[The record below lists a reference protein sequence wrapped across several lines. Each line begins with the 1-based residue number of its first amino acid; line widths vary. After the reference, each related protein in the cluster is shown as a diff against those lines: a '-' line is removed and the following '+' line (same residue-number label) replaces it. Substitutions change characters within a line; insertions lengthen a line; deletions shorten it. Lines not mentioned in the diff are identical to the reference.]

1 MRFFTDRKPDMKVPM
16 RFHVDEK
23 IGEKRALTPEGYL
36 LCTGVPIGRTGELV
50 YGAREMPWI
59 TPGPDR
65 LIRVTREEADVF
77 DERTIASFN
86 GKPVTNDHPS
96 DHVDKETWRSYA
108 VGTVLNPRRGE
119 GEEHN
124 LLLADMLIYD
134 ASAIE
139 DIMNGKR
146 EVSCG
151 YDADYEELGP
161 GHGRQHSIVGNHVAL
176 VAQGRCGPRCSIG
189 DSKMA
194 KRSVWDRI
202 MTAFRANDADAMEE
216 AVEDAKKAADA
227 VTGGGMPA
235 LHLHLAKDED
245 PDEKEGVVEDSAM
258 EERMKKVE
266 DGIKLIADSIAKLAK
281 DKDGDKPGED
291 EDEEEEFSK
300 TDDEA
305 LDLGETWEGKAS
317 TEKPAKDRKGTQDS
331 AHLVGNWEDA
341 IAKAE
346 ILAPGIRTPTFDA
359 GRAAL
364 TSSKLLCT
372 FRRRALDHAMKA
384 DDTAEVIRGIS
395 GVSGKLTF
403 DHMSCDAVRT
413 LFNAS
418 AYAVGQ
424 SNTSAAR
431 GAGRVQDSNAKKVI
445 SIADV
450 NRMNAEKFAK

>member
-23 IGEKRALTPEGYL
+23 IGEKRSLTPEGFL
-36 LCTGVPIGRTGELV
+36 LCEAVPIGRTGELI

-59 TPGPDR
+59 TPGADR
-65 LIRVTREEADVF
+65 LIRVTRDEADVF

-86 GKPVTNDHPS
+86 GKPVTNDHPP
-96 DHVDKETWRSYA
+96 DHVDTETWRSYA

-119 GEEHN
+119 GEESN

-134 ASAIE
+134 ATAIA
-139 DIMNGKR
+139 DVMSGKR

-216 AVEDAKKAADA
+216 AVEDAKRVADS
-227 VTGGGMPA
+227 GGAGGPA
-235 LHLHLAKDED
+235 IHVHLAKDEKED
-245 PDEKEGVVEDSAM
+245 TDEKEGVVKDGAEERFKKMEDS
-258 EERMKKVE
+258 
-266 DGIKLIADSIAKLAK
+266 IKMIADSVAKLVK
-281 DKDGDKPGED
+281 DKADGDDPGKD
-291 EDEEEEFSK
+291 EDEKEEFSK

-305 LDLGETWEGKAS
+305 LDLGETWEGEAS
-317 TEKPAKDRKGTQDS
+317 TEKPAKDKKGAKDS
-331 AHLVGNWEDA
+331 AHLASNWDDA

-359 GRAAL
+359 ARDSL

-372 FRRRALDHAMKA
+372 FRRRALDRAMKSDDVA
-384 DDTAEVIRGIS
+384 DVVKDIAGGRT
-395 GVSGKLTF
+395 TF

-413 LFNAS
+413 LFNAA

-424 SNTSAAR
+424 SNTAAAR
-431 GAGRVQDSNAKKVI
+431 GNGRVNDSGAPKVI
-445 SIADV
+445 TVADV
-450 NRMNAEKFAK
+450 NRMNREKFAAK